1 MGMLLLMAA
10 SGAAV
15 ANPDLCRL
23 TPTDVRIDKDSPIVA
38 ELSTVSTVKDQFETE
53 AEFQARARRELGTK
67 LPQLQDAVV
76 ALVAPVDRSIQY
88 SAETQILTIPSIGHE
103 RYAMSS
109 IRPISGGKGYHGA
122 YIYREDMAPSSYVGQ
137 NAYGAS
143 AFINV
148 TNRLA
153 VGIAW
158 DPKVF
163 KMANNGSLGLPKKI
177 VSKALPNEARQMS
190 NDARYVVRGKLI
202 PPYVFKEEMT
212 YGSPTFSQPFET
224 REVTTWFFM
233 EPIAVCLVAGE
244 KVLNQWEIQRK

>member
-38 ELSTVSTVKDQFETE
+38 ELSTVNTVKDQFETE
-53 AEFQARARRELGTK
+53 AEFQARVRRELGTK

-88 SAETQILTIPSIGHE
+88 SAETQMLTIPSIGHE

-109 IRPISGGKGYHGA
+109 IRPVNGGKGYHGA

-143 AFINV
+143 ALINV
-148 TNRLA
+148 TNRQA
-153 VGIAW
+153 VGFAW
-158 DPKVF
+158 DPKAF
-163 KMANNGSLGLPKKI
+163 KMGNNGSLGVPKKI
-177 VSKALPNEARQMS
+177 VSKISPNEARQMS
-190 NDARYVVRGKLI
+190 TDAKYVVRGKLI
-202 PPYVFKEEMT
+202 PPFSFQEEKI
-212 YGSPTFSQPFET
+212 YGSPTLDRPFET
-224 REVTTWFFM
+224 REFTTWFFM
-233 EPIAVCLVAGE
+233 EPISVCLMASD
-244 KVLNQWEIQRK
+244 KILSQWDIQRK

>member
-1 MGMLLLMAA
+1 MGILLLMAA
-10 SGAAV
+10 SGAAA

-23 TPTDVRIDKDSPIVA
+23 NPTDVRIERDSPLVA
-38 ELSTVSTVKDQFETE
+38 ELSTVNTVKDQFETE
-53 AEFQARARRELGTK
+53 VEFQERVRRDLGTK
-67 LPQLQDAVV
+67 IPQLRNAVV
-76 ALVAPVDRSIQY
+76 ALIAPASRSIQY
-88 SAETQILTIPSIGHE
+88 SAETQMLTIPSIGHE

-109 IRPISGGKGYHGA
+109 IRPVNGGKGYHGA

-148 TNRLA
+148 TNRQA

-177 VSKALPNEARQMS
+177 VSKVPPNEARQIS
-190 NDARYVVRGKLI
+190 KDATYIVRGKLI
-202 PPYVFKEEMT
+202 APYVFKEEMT
-212 YGSPTFSQPFET
+212 YGSPTISQPFET
-224 REVTTWFFM
+224 RELTNWFFM
-233 EPIAVCLVAGE
+233 EPIAVCLVVGDH
-244 KVLNQWEIQRK
+244 VLNQWEIQHK